1 MKAFVESYQD
11 GKSIIKICGDDGEVV
26 EFFEVTALTV
36 ENHIS
41 ECFTGF
47 PRVKLRVEISN
58 N

>member
-1 MKAFVESYQD
+1 MKAIVESYQD
-11 GKSIIKICGDDGEVV
+11 GKSVIKICGDDGRIV
-26 EFFEVTALTV
+26 ECFEVTALVV

-47 PRVKLRVEISN
+47 PRVKVRVEISN

>member
-1 MKAFVESYQD
+1 
-11 GKSIIKICGDDGEVV
+11 
-26 EFFEVTALTV
+26 V

-47 PRVKLRVEISN
+47 PRVKVRVEISN